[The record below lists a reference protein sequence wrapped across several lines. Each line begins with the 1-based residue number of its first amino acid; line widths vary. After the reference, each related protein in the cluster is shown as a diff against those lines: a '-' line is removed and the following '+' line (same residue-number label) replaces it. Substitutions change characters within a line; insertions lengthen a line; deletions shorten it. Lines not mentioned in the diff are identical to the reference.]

1 MKKCFAFACLSVPLY
16 FAAVAAWGG
25 GEVSKEDGGGEDAG
39 AAARAEVFAFLK
51 SCPAFFVATI
61 DGEGGDGE
69 DVPRVRPFG
78 ALAHW
83 DGAIYIQTGNFKA
96 VYRQIAAHPRIEICA
111 LKPSGSEWI
120 RIAATAVPDTRREAL
135 TAVLDANPALRRM
148 YDEDDG
154 KTAVFRLERA
164 VATFNA
170 WGAEPWTLEF

>member
-1 MKKCFAFACLSVPLY
+1 MKKRFVSACLSVPLF
-16 FAAVAAWGG
+16 FAAVAARGGDGVPEG
-25 GEVSKEDGGGEDAG
+25 GEAVDAG

-51 SCPAFFVATI
+51 SCPAFFVATL

-111 LKPSGSEWI
+111 LKPSGSEWV

-135 TAVLDANPALRRM
+135 TAVLDANPALRGM

-170 WGAEPWTLEF
+170 FGAEPRTLAF